1 VTNIYHFFLQDGG
14 KNSLGID
21 MERNYAAVTL
31 RIVALAFA
39 LAASVAE
46 RLLLS
51 MTTFIS
57 SRMAA

>member
-1 VTNIYHFFLQDGG
+1 
-14 KNSLGID
+14 
-21 MERNYAAVTL
+21 MERNYVTVTL

-51 MTTFIS
+51 MTTYLYHHEWQ
-57 SRMAA
+57 REKMNTLYNGVE